1 MPEHE
6 PSIRSLRERKGNR
19 DAIVFVH
26 GFTGDGLR
34 TWGDLSGQIAGHKA
48 LDPWDCWTLT
58 YATSWLP
65 DITGIWAADADLS
78 IIALHLRSHIN
89 LGALSGY
96 QSLVLIA
103 HSMGG
108 LVVQKALVDDDKLAG
123 RTSAVILFG
132 TPSGGLVKARSIFF
146 WKRQLA
152 DMAKSGPFI
161 TDLRAAWQKRFGGKT
176 PFTFLAVAGERDQ
189 FVPPESSIKPFPD
202 DQQAV
207 VSGNHTGMLAPG
219 SNDTEA
225 LALIA
230 RQIAVGNPG
239 SALGDPT
246 ARAIERGDFRKV
258 VADLYPGREQ
268 LDKKALVRLAIA
280 LDALGRRDEAYDML
294 AQRADLDSDA
304 LGTMAGRLKRKWLLS
319 RRQADGDAA
328 MAHYAKGHELATA
341 AKNLPQVYYHGINLA
356 FLEFVFRGDRSAAR
370 QRAQAVLD
378 ACKDSQAEGSADAWL
393 RPTVGE
399 ANLLL
404 GQEKAAFEAYLPFIA
419 ASKGD
424 PWMPSST
431 YLNARAIA
439 KEYGDRDLARR
450 LGEAFGDANP

>member
-1 MPEHE
+1 MAERE
-6 PSIRSLRERKGNR
+6 PSIRSLRERQGYR

-34 TWGDLSGQIAGHKA
+34 TWADLSSQIVGREE
-48 LDPWDCWTLT
+48 LVPWDCWTLT

-65 DITGIWAADADLS
+65 DITGIWAADADLA
-78 IIALHLRSHIN
+78 ILALHLRAHVN
-89 LGALSGY
+89 LGALARY
-96 QSLVLIA
+96 RSLVLIA

-108 LVVQKALVDDDKLAG
+108 LVVQKALTDDAALAN

-152 DMAKSGPFI
+152 DMAKSGPFV
-161 TDLRAAWQKRFGGKT
+161 TELRAAWQKRFGGKA

-207 VSGNHTGMLAPG
+207 VSGNHTSMLAPG
-219 SNDTEA
+219 RNDTEA

-230 RQIAVGNPG
+230 GRIAAGNPG
-239 SALGDPT
+239 SALGDPL
-246 ARAIERGDFRKV
+246 ARAIERGDFRKI
-258 VADLYPGREQ
+258 VADLYPSREQ
-268 LDKKALVRLAIA
+268 LDPKALVRLAIA
-280 LDALGRRDEAYDML
+280 LDALGRRDEAYEML
-294 AQRADLDSDA
+294 ANRNDLNSDA
-304 LGTMAGRLKRKWLLS
+304 LGTMAGRLKRRWLLS
-319 RRQADGDAA
+319 RRQADGDAS
-328 MAHYAKGHELATA
+328 MEHYAKGYALATA

-356 FLEFVFRGDRSAAR
+356 FLEFVFRGDSPAAR
-370 QRAQAVLD
+370 RRAQAVLD
-378 ACKDSQAEGSADAWL
+378 VCKESQAEGSADAWL

-404 GQEKAAFEAYLPFIA
+404 GDEQAAFAAYLPFIA
-419 ASKGD
+419 ASMAD

-431 YLNARAIA
+431 YLNGRAIA

-450 LGEAFGDANP
+450 LGEVFGDADP

>member
-1 MPEHE
+1 MTVRE
-6 PSIRSLRERKGNR
+6 PSIRSLRGNQGNR

-34 TWGDLSGQIAGHKA
+34 TWDDLSGQIAGHPA
-48 LDPWDCWTLT
+48 LVPWDCWTLT
-58 YATSWLP
+58 YATRWLP

-78 IIALHLRSHIN
+78 IIALHLRTHLN
-89 LGALSGY
+89 LGALAGY

-108 LVVQKALVDDDKLAG
+108 LVVQRALIDEAALAN
-123 RTSAVILFG
+123 RTRAVILFG

-161 TDLRAAWQKRFGGKT
+161 TDLRTAWQERFGREA
-176 PFTFLAVAGERDQ
+176 PFKFLAVAGERDQ

-207 VSGNHTGMLAPG
+207 VSGNHTSMLAPG
-219 SNDTEA
+219 RNDTEA

-230 RQIAVGNPG
+230 ARIAAGNPG
-239 SALGDPT
+239 SALGDPL
-246 ARAIERGDFRKV
+246 ARAMERGDFRKI

-280 LDALGRRDEAYDML
+280 LDALGRRGEAYEVL
-294 AQRADLDSDA
+294 ANRDDLDSDA
-304 LGTMAGRLKRKWLLS
+304 LGTMAGRLKRKWLQS

-328 MAHYAKGHELATA
+328 MEHYAKGYALATA
-341 AKNLPQVYYHGINLA
+341 ANNLPQVYYHGINLA
-356 FLEFVFRGDRSAAR
+356 FLEFVFHGDRSAAKR
-370 QRAQAVLD
+370 RAREVLD
-378 ACKDSQAEGSADAWL
+378 VCEASEANGSADAWL

-404 GQEKAAFEAYLPFIA
+404 GDQPAAFAAYLPFIA
-419 ASKGD
+419 ASKAD

-450 LGEAFGDANP
+450 LGEAFGDDNP